1 MSLVAARARVGP
13 LRILAVGDIG
23 RTDAFHVG
31 DESMMLGLIDAVKR
45 SGAPVEW
52 TVMSGDPAQSA
63 NLFGVR
69 AVPNLT
75 FHDCSGPD
83 EREHR
88 LAEIEHV
95 LQSPPAGW
103 PKAAAERWREPLAA
117 IGDSDAV
124 VIAGGGNIARS
135 WPELVYE
142 RAAVARAARRAGRPL
157 AVTGQTI
164 GPSFDQRTRELA
176 IEILSGC
183 AFAGMRE
190 EHSYELAREMGVPLD
205 RIALQF
211 DDAVGVAGVEPP
223 GLSDI
228 TGGGDFI
235 AVTLN
240 ELGDIAHG
248 HGIVP
253 LLARQLVELSRR
265 TSAAIVLVPHV
276 GDLDGSPAH
285 DVAMARAILAAADGT
300 QAIRVAPV
308 PSPEH
313 AVWWCEHAQ
322 MVLST
327 RYHPVV
333 FAVATGTPVLF
344 LYQDHYTLVKGRG
357 ALDLAGLPSWSLSV
371 GLAASGLLVPAGLE
385 LWNRRHDIRA
395 HLRSVAPVIE
405 QARREHVD
413 ALLGALRLGQPRP
426 IPGKA
431 IVSCSGPTARGEWV
445 ERAHDGLVIRENLRD
460 QEVPSAHSDALQQ
473 RLAHAGAYATT
484 LEQELERKDAELVTA
499 HGALTDMSK
508 KAEEA
513 HTAWQSDRE
522 SLVLQLQL
530 LEQRAATAEQW
541 AGVLAAE
548 VQRKEADLVIAHSAL
563 EDVTKR
569 LGETN
574 EGE

>member
-1 MSLVAARARVGP
+1 MSVAAAHALAGP
-13 LRILAVGDIG
+13 LRLLAVGDIG

-45 SGAPVEW
+45 SGIPVEW

-83 EREHR
+83 ERERR
-88 LAEIEHV
+88 LIEIEQV
-95 LQSPPAGW
+95 LQSPASSW
-103 PKAAAERWREPLAA
+103 PQAAAARWREPLAA

-142 RAAVARAARRAGRPL
+142 RAAVARAARRAGRPI

-164 GPSFDQRTRELA
+164 GPSFDPRTRELA
-176 IEILSGC
+176 VEILSGC

-190 EHSYELAREMGVPLD
+190 EHSYELAREMGVPRD

-211 DDAVGVAGVEPP
+211 DDAVGVPGIEPP

-228 TGGGDFI
+228 AGDGAFI
-235 AVTLN
+235 AVTIN
-240 ELGDIAHG
+240 ELGDISHG
-248 HGIVP
+248 QGIVP

-265 TSAAIVLVPHV
+265 TAATIVLVPHV
-276 GDLDGSPAH
+276 GDLDGNPAH
-285 DVAMARAILAAADGT
+285 DVAMARAIVAAAGGSP
-300 QAIRVAPV
+300 ALRVAPV

-322 MVLST
+322 IVLST

-333 FAVATGTPVLF
+333 FAVAKGTPVLF

-357 ALDLAGLPSWSLSV
+357 ALDLAGLQSWNVSV
-371 GLAASGLLVPAGLE
+371 GLAASGLLVPAALE
-385 LWNRRHDIRA
+385 LWNRRHEVRA

-405 QARREHVD
+405 DARREHVA
-413 ALLGALRLGQPRP
+413 ALLGALRPGQPRP
-426 IPGKA
+426 IVA
-431 IVSCSGPTARGEWV
+431 QTIASCTGPTARGEWV
-445 ERAHDGLVIRENLRD
+445 ERVYDGLVIRENLRD
-460 QEVPSAHSDALQQ
+460 QEIPSAHSDALQQ
-473 RLAHAGAYATT
+473 QLARAGEYATT
-484 LEQELERKDAELVTA
+484 LERALERKDAELVA
-499 HGALTDMSK
+499 AQGALTDM
-508 KAEEA
+508 ARNVAEA
-513 HTAWQSDRE
+513 HTTWRGDRE
-522 SLVLQLQL
+522 SLLLQLQL
-530 LEQRAATAEQW
+530 VEQRAATAEQW
-541 AGVLAAE
+541 AGVLAVE
-548 VQRKEADLVIAHSAL
+548 VQRKEADLLIVHSAL
-563 EDVTKR
+563 EDATKR
-569 LGETN
+569 LGDTN
-574 EGE
+574 KSG